1 MDGDWC
7 FHRVGGDQMDA
18 ERRIHDADVVFC
30 RRVELERLGVGAAA
44 EEDPAQQQEQPE
56 GT

>member
-1 MDGDWC
+1 
-7 FHRVGGDQMDA
+7 MDA
-18 ERRIHDADVVFC
+18 ERRIHDVDVVFC

-56 GT
+56 ET